1 MILSQAGSPSEAE
14 LPRAITDAEE
24 ALRRTQGWANDVLG
38 SIADGLVVLDPG
50 WTVAWINAQ
59 AAALLGG
66 RGAAPEALAGRD
78 LWHAVPA
85 LAGTPLEARLREAM
99 AAGTAAGFELYHPP
113 CERWIEARCTPSPQG
128 LTCTLQDI
136 DARKRQERSLRERSN
151 RLQVAMAAGRLG
163 EWTWDAATDVVTLG
177 RRAAEIFELPEG
189 ASTTWRALHERI
201 VPEDRAAA
209 RQVFVDAYL
218 AQRDFDIE
226 CRIESAAGGPRR
238 WLSVVGHGN
247 YGDGDRLLGMT
258 GMVQDITARR
268 AAEEALKDSEE
279 QLRALADSIPQ
290 LAWIA
295 HFDGRMTWYNRRWFE
310 YTGLT
315 SADLSGD
322 AWSQVYDPECLPAMT
337 QRWKRSIASSQPFEM
352 EFPIRGADGQYRW
365 FLTRANPV
373 RAADGRTVRW
383 FGTSTDVDQVKR
395 AQEALRDETA
405 VLELLNSTGNA
416 LARHRDLRPLLEE
429 VTDAATR
436 ISGARFGAF
445 FYDNTPDP
453 VRDGEGAAPALVP
466 YTLSGRTPPQF
477 EALARADA
485 VALFGDT
492 LRGAAITRRADLP
505 REVAVANAL
514 PPALAQQLRSYL
526 AAPVM
531 SRDGSVIGTLLFGH
545 PEPGMFSERTERIIG
560 GIAAQAGVAIDN
572 ARLNEAAR
580 RAAEERIA
588 LLDSER
594 NARAEAERTSQMKD
608 EFLATLSHEL
618 RTPLTA
624 ILGWSQ
630 VLRRGGRGE
639 ADLQKGLQTI
649 ERNARAQAQLIEDL
663 LDMSRIMSGK
673 VLLDVQAVA
682 PAAVVDA
689 AIETVR
695 PAAAARNIRIERD
708 YRPCGMVAADPGRL
722 QQVVWNLLSN
732 AIKFTPQDG
741 TVRITLREENG
752 AAEIVVADTGIGI
765 RAEFLAHVFEHFR
778 QADASSTR
786 RHGGLGLGLSIV
798 KHLVEQHGGTV
809 AAASPGE
816 GHGATFTVRLPLA
829 ARIPGA
835 ERPPRPALPDGA
847 PRAAASGDLRDLGGL
862 RVLIVDDEPDTRELI
877 KRVLSDCNAD
887 VVTADSAPAA
897 LSLLTRWQP
906 DLLLSDIGMPE
917 MDGFELLAQV
927 RALGA
932 EAGGNVPAIALT
944 AFARS
949 EDRLRTLAAGFTD
962 HIAKPVE
969 PPELVA
975 AVALAAARR
984 RGQPS

>member
-1 MILSQAGSPSEAE
+1 MIHSTGASPSETD
-14 LPRAITDAEE
+14 LLRAMLEAEE
-24 ALRRTQGWANDVLG
+24 ELRRSRKWTRDVLESIGEGVAEVDG
-38 SIADGLVVLDPG
+38 SWTITCINGRAAGMLGIAETTTG
-50 WTVAWINAQ
+50 
-59 AAALLGG
+59 
-66 RGAAPEALAGRD
+66 ELAGRN
-78 LWHAVPA
+78 LWQAVPA
-85 LAGTPLEARLREAM
+85 LSGTPLETLLRRAIDD
-99 AAGTAAGFELYHPP
+99 GSPDVVELHHPP
-113 CERWIEARCTPSPQG
+113 SGRWLEVRTCPSPRG
-128 LTCTLQDI
+128 LTWTL
-136 DARKRQERSLRERSN
+136 
-151 RLQVAMAAGRLG
+151 
-163 EWTWDAATDVVTLG
+163 
-177 RRAAEIFELPEG
+177 
-189 ASTTWRALHERI
+189 
-201 VPEDRAAA
+201 
-209 RQVFVDAYL
+209 
-218 AQRDFDIE
+218 
-226 CRIESAAGGPRR
+226 
-238 WLSVVGHGN
+238 
-247 YGDGDRLLGMT
+247 
-258 GMVQDITARR
+258 QDITARH
-268 AAEEALKDSEE
+268 AAEEALKSSEE

-295 HFDGRMTWYNRRWFE
+295 DFDGRMTWYNRRWNE

-315 SADLSGD
+315 SDELRGD
-322 AWSQVYDPECLPAMT
+322 DWDQVYDPECIPAMT
-337 QRWKRSIASSQPFEM
+337 QRWKRSIDNGQPFEM
-352 EFPIRGADGQYRW
+352 EFPIRGADGHYRW

-373 RAADGRTVRW
+373 RGADGSTVRW

-416 LARHRDLRPLLEE
+416 LARHRDLQPLLQE

-436 ISGARFGAF
+436 ISGARFGTF
-445 FYDNTPDP
+445 FYDGAG
-453 VRDGEGAAPALVP
+453 DGIDHPAERGHIDAYRGAALTPF
-466 YTLSGRTPPQF
+466 TLSGQPPPLFHNLTP
-477 EALARADA
+477 AGAT
-485 VALFGDT
+485 ALFGDT
-492 LRGAAITRRADLP
+492 LRGAGITRCGDLLRHP
-505 REVAVANAL
+505 ECAPTLQREQAML
-514 PPALAQQLRSYL
+514 LRSYL

-545 PEPGMFSERTERIIG
+545 PEPDMFSERTERIIG

-594 NARAEAERTSQMKD
+594 NARAEAERSSQMKD

-673 VLLDVQAVA
+673 ILLAIEAVA
-682 PAAVVDA
+682 PAAVADA

-695 PAAAARNIRIERD
+695 PAAAGKNIRIERD
-708 YRPCGMVAADPGRL
+708 FQPCGTVAADPGRL
-722 QQVVWNLLSN
+722 QQVLWNLLSN

-741 TVRITLREENG
+741 TVRIGVREAG
-752 AAEIVVADTGIGI
+752 GQAEIVVTDTGIGI
-765 RAEFLAHVFEHFR
+765 GSGFLAHMFEHFR
-778 QADASSTR
+778 QADSSTTR

-798 KHLVEQHGGTV
+798 RHLVEQHGGTV
-809 AAASPGE
+809 AASSAGE
-816 GHGATFTVRLPLA
+816 GRGATFTVRLPLA
-829 ARIPGA
+829 ARVPGTERPARAALPAAEPGA
-835 ERPPRPALPDGA
+835 I
-847 PRAAASGDLRDLGGL
+847 AAGDLRDLGGL
-862 RVLIVDDEPDTRELI
+862 RILVVDDDSDTRELI
-877 KRVLSDCNAD
+877 NRVLSDCNAE
-887 VVTADSAPAA
+887 VIAADGASAA
-897 LSLLTRWQP
+897 LSLLPRWQP

-927 RALGA
+927 RALGP
-932 EAGGNVPAIALT
+932 EAGGNVPVIALT

-969 PPELVA
+969 PAELVA